1 MRIKITAL
9 VILLFIAGC
18 AQAPKSGVRT
28 DVLRTILPKE
38 FGPFF
43 LPVSDN
49 LNSISINYF
58 TASAESTSVFF
69 SMVGD
74 IDWLRKDNTP
84 SLFHRMVFNGLEE
97 SAVYQF
103 RVDAPSDNFSGKSFI
118 KTPPYGGNY
127 RFDFAVVCIDSPLV
141 LEKSPHFLI
150 ILSKKAAVGEE
161 EFISYYTKNR
171 KILSSTVIVPL
182 FDLTVMGMDFSLS
195 RDGFFVLK
203 YKTANIILIYKEIPD
218 LERTAGIALEDSK
231 DDNYIVASIQDQAAI
246 FRLTSAYRGRV
257 KAIYALKKNCEF
269 NPEWITVE
277 KKDNFALKN

>member
-1 MRIKITAL
+1 MRIKMAAL

-18 AQAPKSGVRT
+18 AQAPKRT
-28 DVLRTILPKE
+28 EVISKE

-43 LPVSDN
+43 LPANVN

-58 TASAESTSVFF
+58 TASAEPTSVFF

-84 SLFHRMVFNGLEE
+84 SLFHTMVFSGLEE
-97 SAVYQF
+97 SAIYQF
-103 RVDAPSDNFSGKSFI
+103 RVDAPSENFSGRSFI

-127 RFDFAVVCIDSPLV
+127 RFDFAVVCMDSTLV
-141 LEKSPHFLI
+141 LQKSPHFLI
-150 ILSKKAAVGEE
+150 LLSKKAAVGEE

-182 FDLTVMGMDFSLS
+182 FDLTIMGRDFSLS

-218 LERTAGIALEDSK
+218 LERTAGIALEESR
-231 DDNYIVASIQDQAAI
+231 DDNYIVASIQNQAEI
-246 FRLTSAYRGRV
+246 FRLTSAYSARV
-257 KAIYALKKNCEF
+257 KAIYSLKKDREF